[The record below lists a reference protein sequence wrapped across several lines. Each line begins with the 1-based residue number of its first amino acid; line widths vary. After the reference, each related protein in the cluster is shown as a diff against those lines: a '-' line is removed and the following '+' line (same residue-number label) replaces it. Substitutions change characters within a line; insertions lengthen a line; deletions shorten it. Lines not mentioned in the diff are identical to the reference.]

1 MNFGF
6 VRGGAMENCIFCK
19 IVRGEIPSPRVLEGD
34 DFIAIRDINPA
45 ARVHVLVIPRKHVE
59 SVAHLEDGDAALAGT
74 LLIAARDVARQEG
87 VAESGYRV
95 VINTGREGGQTVGH
109 LHVHVIGGQQL
120 YGHGTA

>member
-1 MNFGF
+1 
-6 VRGGAMENCIFCK
+6 MENCIFCK

-45 ARVHVLVIPRKHVE
+45 ARTHVLVIPRKHVE
-59 SVAHLEDGDAALAGT
+59 SVGHLEDGDASLAGT
-74 LLIAARDVARQEG
+74 LLLAARDVARQEG

-109 LHVHVIGGQQL
+109 LHVHVMGGQQL
-120 YGHGTA
+120 HGHGTA